1 MSGSHGRS
9 IAGVTGDPASP
20 VHRLDPRTKL
30 LGLLGVTVVAVSA
43 PLRAWP
49 VWIACAV
56 VLALVAVVARVPAI
70 EVWRRARVVL
80 PLVVFVGAFVPFVR
94 SGGTTYELGPFD
106 VSEAGLGVLAA
117 ASAKATIGTVSA
129 VLLNATTPFPAVL
142 RALEALRV
150 PRLLVLIAAFTY
162 RYLFV
167 VVAEV
172 GRLRAGLAS
181 RGYAPRHALQAA
193 AVGRAASVLFL
204 RTHARAERVH
214 MAMLAR
220 GFDGS
225 MPRAESL
232 RLRRAD
238 VAFVALLTLALL
250 PARVVA
256 GAVA

>member
-1 MSGSHGRS
+1 MSASSGRA
-9 IAGVTGDPASP
+9 ITGVAGDTASP
-20 VHRLDPRTKL
+20 IHRLDPRAKL
-30 LGLLGVTVVAVSA
+30 LGLVGVTVVAVSA

-49 VWIACAV
+49 VWVACALALLV
-56 VLALVAVVARVPAI
+56 VAVLAHVPAR
-70 EVWRRARVVL
+70 EVWRRTRVVL
-80 PLVVFVGAFVPFVR
+80 PLVVFVAAFVPFVR
-94 SGGTTYELGPFD
+94 PGGTTWSLGPLT
-106 VSEAGLGVLAA
+106 VSEAGLAVLA
-117 ASAKATIGTVSA
+117 SVTAKATIGTVSA
-129 VLLNATTPFPAVL
+129 VLLGATTPFPAVL

-167 VVAEV
+167 VLAEV
-172 GRLRAGLAS
+172 GRLRAGLVS

-220 GFDGS
+220 GFGGS
-225 MPRAESL
+225 MPRAEALSL
-232 RLRRAD
+232 GRAD
-238 VAFVALLTLALL
+238 IAFVGLLAVALL

-256 GAVA
+256 EAVA

>member
-1 MSGSHGRS
+1 MSAASVGA
-9 IAGVTGDPASP
+9 IAGVAGDIASP
-20 VHRLDPRTKL
+20 IHRLDPRAKL

-49 VWIACAV
+49 VWVACALALLIV
-56 VLALVAVVARVPAI
+56 AVLARLPAV

-80 PLVVFVGAFVPFVR
+80 PLVVFVAAFVPFVR
-94 SGGTTYELGPFD
+94 PGGATWSLGPLT

-117 ASAKATIGTVSA
+117 VTAKATIGTVSA
-129 VLLNATTPFPAVL
+129 VLLGATTPFPAVL

-167 VVAEV
+167 VLAEA
-172 GRLRAGLAS
+172 GRLRAGLVS

-220 GFDGS
+220 GFGGS
-225 MPRAESL
+225 MPRAEAL
-232 RLRRAD
+232 RLGHAD
-238 VAFVALLTLALL
+238 IAFVGLLAVALL

-256 GAVA
+256 EAVA